1 MSFTSEQATE
11 RFNLTAEQNA
21 HVHELN
27 SVEEITAYMK
37 ECAIE
42 NGVAEKLAINGS
54 LVEGALVEPKAQ
66 PTVTIKIGGITLSGS
81 QEEVNAQLSDYYKTH
96 PPQGNQPTPQPTNN
110 QPARDEATG
119 RFAKTPA
126 DQGAADENGALKAA
140 AAAELE
146 LKFKRGEVST
156 AQYIRESG
164 VLDSY
169 LAEKGIDVNAHQAEL
184 KAGQDY
190 AAAWAAAGAAWNQT
204 DDGRNAPG
212 GPALVKAVGEKVVEL
227 GLQDKPSVESI
238 QRAYNALAIEA
249 EMSTCTG
256 GPDKMAELRERYR
269 KEAQGIFNSRG
280 TATF

>member
-96 PPQGNQPTPQPTNN
+96 PSQGNQPTPRPTNN

-169 LAEKGIDVNAHQAEL
+169 LAEKGIDVNAHQAQVQEG
-184 KAGQDY
+184 KKYEQSWAQ
-190 AAAWAAAGAAWNQT
+190 ATTAWKQT
-204 DDGRNAPG
+204 EDGRQSPG
-212 GPALVKAVGEKVVEL
+212 GETFTKAMGEKLIEL
-227 GLQDKPSVESI
+227 GLEDKPSAESV

-249 EMSTCTG
+249 EMSTCT
-256 GPDKMAELRERYR
+256 DKYQMNILRERYR